1 MSDIKVQEER
11 SELSARE
18 RSKVTPNAALKQKKD
33 KLLFAGLI
41 VICVLIMGYSMLP
54 TAHSKQ
60 EETDAQS
67 NSSARDTLNQNLAH
81 IAKLREQAQAYRET
95 PQSSFKN
102 PKNHPPVLRS
112 KQQTKSGLSQE
123 VVARMNAPS
132 SFSMDSSGNTE
143 ESSATTPNAHSIL
156 VGNNANSQFVNQQE
170 DVVSVTAKRIPHPE
184 HTILAGEMIPAT
196 LEVAINSD
204 LPGIIRAITAQDI
217 YSFTGSNKLIPKGST
232 LFGQYSSNIVH
243 GQSRFLVMW
252 NRVERSDGVVVSL
265 NSPGADAI
273 GRAGIGADRTNRHF
287 LERFGSSAL
296 LSIIGGYAAVGGV
309 GNQDQYNSVSQYRM
323 GIATS
328 LQQSASQTLQAD
340 NDIQDTL
347 EKYQGAKIN
356 VFVAHDL
363 DFSSVGA
370 VLESQ
375 QARLRSRAGGVW
387 K

>member
-1 MSDIKVQEER
+1 MNDRNKQSD
-11 SELSARE
+11 SELTAC
-18 RSKVTPNAALKQKKD
+18 RSKVTPNAALKRKKD
-33 KLLFAGLI
+33 KLLFAGI
-41 VICVLIMGYSMLP
+41 IFVCVLIMGYSLLP
-54 TAHSKQ
+54 A
-60 EETDAQS
+60 AQS
-67 NSSARDTLNQNLAH
+67 KKEEQEHTSNASARETLQQNLAH
-81 IAKLREQAQAYRET
+81 IAKLRQQAQAYQEDT
-95 PQSSFKN
+95 QTATTN
-102 PKNHPPVLRS
+102 PRNHPPILRDKS
-112 KQQTKSGLSQE
+112 STKSGLNQE
-123 VVARMNAPS
+123 LLARMNAPS
-132 SFSMDSSGNTE
+132 SFSMESSPSNLE
-143 ESSATTPNAHSIL
+143 ESHASAPNAHSIL

-170 DVVSVTAKRIPHPE
+170 DVISVSAKRIPHPQYS
-184 HTILAGEMIPAT
+184 ILAGEMIPAT

-243 GQSRFLVMW
+243 GQSRLLVMW
-252 NRVERSDGVVVSL
+252 NRVERSDGVVVTL

-273 GRAGIGADRTNRHF
+273 GRAGMGADRTNRHF
-287 LERFGSSAL
+287 LARFGSSAL

-370 VLESQ
+370 AFEDRTSQ
-375 QARLRSRAGGVW
+375 VNSRAGGVW